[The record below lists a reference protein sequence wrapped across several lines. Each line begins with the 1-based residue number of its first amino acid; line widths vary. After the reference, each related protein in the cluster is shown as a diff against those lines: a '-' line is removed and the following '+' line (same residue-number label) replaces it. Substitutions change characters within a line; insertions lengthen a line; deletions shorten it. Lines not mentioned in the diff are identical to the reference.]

1 METVLKNT
9 RPTAKQMFLDP
20 RTKIMLCL
28 TVSCVMI
35 SSDSFGIMNVVLPC
49 LAAIPL
55 LFLILLKKPHIAAY
69 CAVMYLITATV
80 PRLLMPHVSP
90 LFNLLFAGM
99 IAMFTKLIPG
109 MSMFCLLV
117 LTTTVSEFVAAMDRL
132 HISKKFSVPVSV
144 MFRFL
149 PTIREEYRA
158 IRDAM
163 RLREVGSW
171 RNPMEML
178 EYRMVRLLTGLV
190 TIGNELSTSALTRGL
205 DAPVRRTNVC
215 PIGFHWQDSVALLL
229 CIVVITCFV
238 LSTFYGWYPRFQT
251 SAYDQILSKS
261 CVLLLCAFLWAV
273 CSFAARS
280 CARIE
285 GFSSLPRSLSAWM
298 AFARSI
304 REIGSPAFTFCSNSP
319 TLGVCG
325 VLLMI
330 PSKLLSF
337 CSTISSTCF
346 R

>member
-69 CAVMYLITATV
+69 YAVMYLITATV

-90 LFNLLFAGM
+90 LFNLLFTGM

-178 EYRMVRLLTGLV
+178 EYRMVPLLTGLV

-215 PIGFHWQDSVALLL
+215 PVGFHWQDSVALLL

-238 LSTFYGWYPRFQT
+238 LSTFYGW
-251 SAYDQILSKS
+251 
-261 CVLLLCAFLWAV
+261 
-273 CSFAARS
+273 
-280 CARIE
+280 
-285 GFSSLPRSLSAWM
+285 
-298 AFARSI
+298 
-304 REIGSPAFTFCSNSP
+304 
-319 TLGVCG
+319 
-325 VLLMI
+325 
-330 PSKLLSF
+330 
-337 CSTISSTCF
+337 
-346 R
+346 

>member
-69 CAVMYLITATV
+69 YAVMYLITATV

-90 LFNLLFAGM
+90 LFNLLFTGM

-144 MFRFL
+144 M
-149 PTIREEYRA
+149 I
-158 IRDAM
+158 
-163 RLREVGSW
+163 
-171 RNPMEML
+171 
-178 EYRMVRLLTGLV
+178 
-190 TIGNELSTSALTRGL
+190 
-205 DAPVRRTNVC
+205 
-215 PIGFHWQDSVALLL
+215 
-229 CIVVITCFV
+229 
-238 LSTFYGWYPRFQT
+238 
-251 SAYDQILSKS
+251 
-261 CVLLLCAFLWAV
+261 
-273 CSFAARS
+273 
-280 CARIE
+280 
-285 GFSSLPRSLSAWM
+285 
-298 AFARSI
+298 
-304 REIGSPAFTFCSNSP
+304 
-319 TLGVCG
+319 
-325 VLLMI
+325 
-330 PSKLLSF
+330 LLSSYDHGRNTERF
-337 CSTISSTCF
+337 GMPCGFGKLDHGAILWRCWSIGWC
-346 R
+346 RC